1 MISWIIVIVFILIMI
16 ILSKLGHFRKKTFIL
31 IVIFLILFFYS
42 TLLIINSKNKLDF
55 STSEGFMNSMKIYG
69 GWLANGF
76 GNLKTIAGNAIKNS
90 QIRHIIWNK
99 MVAYR
104 CFDCRKEVKDEYVK
118 RKVRCP
124 FCGSKILY
132 KTRTISS
139 KVKAE

>member
-1 MISWIIVIVFILIMI
+1 MI

-76 GNLKTIAGNAIKNS
+76 GNLKTIAGNAIKMDWTSVNGTFVEKNKNNS
-90 QIRHIIWNK
+90 IKLSNK
-99 MVAYR
+99 PV
-104 CFDCRKEVKDEYVK
+104 VKK
-118 RKVRCP
+118 
-124 FCGSKILY
+124 
-132 KTRTISS
+132 
-139 KVKAE
+139 